1 LISPEQEWDRQECLS
16 HAILSWSNFSE
27 AETRLKL
34 GRAHGAP
41 LLKALAA
48 IHRSSLRRAEWNRRF
63 FSALRAVR
71 FRFRPHGTAPAATL
85 GSLRLAGFATLW
97 FVLEAF
103 VGEKHLFAGSKYE
116 LGTTLGTLQDLIVIF
131 HEPLSP

>member
-1 LISPEQEWDRQECLS
+1 MQRIPCPTQLFQ
-16 HAILSWSNFSE
+16 SE
-27 AETRLKL
+27 RSEVVLAQIVGTAL

-48 IHRSSLRRAEWNRRF
+48 IHRSPLRRAEWNGRF

-85 GSLRLAGFATLW
+85 GSLRLAGFATFW
-97 FVLEAF
+97 FVLKAL
-103 VGEKHLFAGSKYE
+103 VGEKHLLAGGKYE
-116 LGTTLGTLQDLIVIF
+116 LSTTLGTLQDLIVIF